1 MPGAAILTAF
11 FSLPLPV
18 AIHDIQGPGHVSPL
32 VGQVVD
38 VAGVVTKVGSA
49 SFYMQDDAPDDDE
62 RTSEA
67 IRVKSEA
74 TIAMGDVVR
83 VMGVVREVRPGCDG
97 CSETSEAYANLTTTE
112 IAANDVVVMG
122 HAEALPEPIA
132 LGTGGMDRAPPSESI
147 DDGAMGDVE
156 GG

>member
-49 SFYMQDDAPDDDE
+49 CFYRQDDAPDDDE

-67 IRVKSEA
+67 MCVKRDA
-74 TIAMGDVVR
+74 KIAMGDVVR
-83 VMGVVREVRPGCDG
+83 VMAAIPEVRPGCDG
-97 CSETSEAYANLTTTE
+97 WSQTSVSYENLTTTE
-112 IAANDVVVMG
+112 I
-122 HAEALPEPIA
+122 
-132 LGTGGMDRAPPSESI
+132 
-147 DDGAMGDVE
+147 
-156 GG
+156 